1 MEDLGYCLAPAVEE
15 VQPAVLDC
23 KIAGTLL
30 ATSLA
35 EEIQLSPVIELPDDA
50 PLREAST
57 VGHRG
62 AGHILTH
69 PGGMPTSSS
78 SFSAGSAFSMYSI
91 SVEEGSKRSCTL
103 LTASRLSC
111 DLSTITIRPG
121 GSAGVCPPIR

>member
-1 MEDLGYCLAPAVEE
+1 MEDFGYCLAPAVEE
-15 VQPAVLDC
+15 VQPAVLDR

-35 EEIQLSPVIELPDDA
+35 EEIQLPSVIELPDDA

-69 PGGMPTSSS
+69 PGGVHDYRPRRHADQQLVVLGRVAVPAVHDLGRTRTPP
-78 SFSAGSAFSMYSI
+78 AGHS
-91 SVEEGSKRSCTL
+91 
-103 LTASRLSC
+103 
-111 DLSTITIRPG
+111 P
-121 GSAGVCPPIR
+121 